1 MSEIRAKKSG
11 LAAEAQQK
19 VHGKFDSQFA
29 QQIFGW
35 ISYVTGETLP
45 TTGDINEFIS
55 TLKDGVLLC
64 KLVNALSRNSDEKVN
79 NSVLPFRYAA
89 NIAYFLSFVG
99 NYVGKNELFKT
110 VDLYEG
116 QDPNSV
122 LVCLAALA
130 RKSEKVF
137 GKPGLGPKEA
147 GGGTSRQPKA
157 AEPIIGLQAGSSKG
171 ATQSGMENK
180 IKRSRGKYNS
190 KSEKKKRKHA
200 RDEIKKLINEGRS
213 NAEIK
218 KLINKEKKRRQEVKN
233 KKRN

>member
-1 MSEIRAKKSG
+1 MSAIGAKKSG
-11 LAAEAQQK
+11 LAAEVQQS
-19 VHGKFDSQFA
+19 VHVKFDSQFA

-35 ISYVTGETLP
+35 ISSVTGETLP
-45 TTGDINEFIS
+45 SNGDINEFIS

-130 RKSEKVF
+130 RKSEKAF

-171 ATQSGMENK
+171 ATQSGM
-180 IKRSRGKYNS
+180 
-190 KSEKKKRKHA
+190 KKREKG
-200 RDEIKKLINEGRS
+200 KVGKL
-213 NAEIK
+213 
-218 KLINKEKKRRQEVKN
+218 
-233 KKRN
+233 RNIQIEF

>member
-35 ISYVTGETLP
+35 ISSVTGETLP
-45 TTGDINEFIS
+45 SNGDINEFIS

-64 KLVNALSRNSDEKVN
+64 KLANTLSPNSIKKVNASTLAFKQME
-79 NSVLPFRYAA
+79 
-89 NIAYFLSFVG
+89 NISFFLSFVG
-99 NYVGKNELFKT
+99 NYVGKNELFQT

-147 GGGTSRQPKA
+147 EGEKRQWTPHQLKA
-157 AEPIIGLQAGSSKG
+157 GETIIGLQAGSNKG
-171 ATQSGMENK
+171 ATQSGMIMGNT
-180 IKRSRGKYNS
+180 R
-190 KSEKKKRKHA
+190 HM
-200 RDEIKKLINEGRS
+200 
-213 NAEIK
+213 
-218 KLINKEKKRRQEVKN
+218 
-233 KKRN
+233 

>member
-1 MSEIRAKKSG
+1 MSAIGAKKSG
-11 LAAEAQQK
+11 LAAEVQQS
-19 VHGKFDSQFA
+19 VHVKFDSQFA

-35 ISYVTGETLP
+35 ISSVTGETLP
-45 TTGDINEFIS
+45 SNGDINEFIS

-171 ATQSGMENK
+171 ATQSGMVSVLILKN
-180 IKRSRGKYNS
+180 
-190 KSEKKKRKHA
+190 
-200 RDEIKKLINEGRS
+200 EIWVGEFILESFLGIPRPFNFSIYLNLRFIMFGWFPT
-213 NAEIK
+213 EISPK
-218 KLINKEKKRRQEVKN
+218 D
-233 KKRN
+233 